1 MKTKGTHF
9 QLHSQNGYIVLAGWI
24 MPTVLRSPGCS
35 KVYSPEQEGGSQEV
49 FADALVRLFIHI
61 AVIYKALTC
70 LIQLV

>member
-49 FADALVRLFIHI
+49 FADALAFVHPHCCDL
-61 AVIYKALTC
+61 
-70 LIQLV
+70 